1 MSVKFSLSTKKNVEF
16 TEIRVT
22 IHTRLTSQH
31 SGTGIMINPKYWDKE
46 KQCVIEPRFKL
57 ASAEQ
62 RQLCAELREKD
73 RLLADLRRRIEDAV
87 NEMKYSKGGELS
99 AMSLKELIH
108 GRQGEQN
115 NDDVTT
121 ETISQYTRLQEA
133 TKVVYSTR
141 DLSDGRMK
149 RVQNVIN
156 KLDKYEVSR
165 KRAITIGNCTPE
177 MLADF
182 EKFLLSEL
190 ESDKRRN
197 HRNDN
202 SAGVG
207 KNTANTDL
215 KVVKAVFNYCVR
227 NGIIDKSPFAQFELP
242 KAVYADPVFL
252 AQNELTAIT
261 RADFSVFEE
270 YIKKSLK
277 ERVKKSEIKVMPS
290 AKQIEGFARLLE
302 EKRDIFVFQCL
313 VGCRVG
319 DLLKLTK
326 GNVNESNDGV
336 YLHYIAEKTTKTSA
350 RTINVPLHDDALAI
364 VKKYINRDGARLLPF
379 VSAQK
384 YNNEIKRVFEAV
396 GITRNVTILDAVT
409 QIPKQVRICDVASS
423 HMARKTFC
431 GTMFNEGVD
440 SSIICAMSGHVEG
453 SAAFARYHNVDLSLM
468 RNAINRL

>member
-1 MSVKFSLSTKKNVEF
+1 MSIKFSLSTKKNVTI

-22 IHTRLTSQH
+22 VHTRQTSRH
-31 SGTGIMINPKYWDKE
+31 TGTGIMIDPKYWDAA

-73 RLLADLRRRIEDAV
+73 RRLADIKRKIEDAV
-87 NEMKYSKGGELS
+87 NDAKYSKRGELS
-99 AMSLKELIH
+99 AAELDGLVH
-108 GRQGEQN
+108 GEQAEQGEE
-115 NDDVTT
+115 TT
-121 ETISQYTRLQEA
+121 TTTIGLYTRMQEA
-133 TKVVYSTR
+133 VKVVYSMR
-141 DLSDGRMK
+141 DVSEGRLK

-156 KLDKYEVSR
+156 KLEQYEISR
-165 KRAITIGNCTPE
+165 KRPMTIGNCTPE

-182 EKFLLSEL
+182 EIFLLTEL
-190 ESDKRRN
+190 KSDTRRN
-197 HRNDN
+197 HRNNN

-215 KVVKAVFNYCVR
+215 KLLKAVFNYCVR

-252 AQNELTAIT
+252 MQGELSAIAS
-261 RADFSVFEE
+261 ADYGVFVD
-270 YIKKSLK
+270 YIKRSFK
-277 ERVKKSEIKVMPS
+277 ERIKKGEIKIMPS
-290 AKQIEGFARLLE
+290 AKQIDGFARLLE
-302 EKRDIFVFQCL
+302 EKRDIFVFQCR

-326 GNVNESNDGV
+326 DNVTDGGDGV
-336 YLHYIAEKTTKTSA
+336 YLHYIAEKTAKTSA
-350 RTINVPLHDDALAI
+350 RTINVPLHNDALAI
-364 VKKYINRDGARLLPF
+364 VRKYASREGRKLLPF
-379 VSAQK
+379 VTAQK

-396 GITRNVTILDAVT
+396 GITRSVTILDAAT
-409 QIPKQVRICDVASS
+409 QTPIQARICDVASS

-440 SSIICAMSGHVEG
+440 TSIICAMSGHVEG
-453 SAAFARYHNVDLSLM
+453 SVAFARYHNVDINLM
-468 RNAINRL
+468 RNAINRI